1 MLLLILSTQGRKWG
15 FCTEIPVKSDWSEL
29 SVGILAAPVFVK
41 AIRQGFFSFLCE
53 RFNEAADI
61 HFSQS
66 DFISFS
72 SKAAQ
77 SKSYH
82 QTFSPSHCSHCHW
95 FVPTFCSLLPA
106 LPQTCN
112 HQTVQILTRK
122 KKKIAQLKNT
132 RENENSSYSVDLYT
146 LCITLKMFKREPTS
160 YFPVFGDTKIQT
172 HVLAS
177 FCTRIAQLQDRKRIA
192 NRSDYRTKSQESM
205 SINIVIRFSCVNLLI
220 WMPLHSLSVWRQA
233 ELPTLK

>member
-1 MLLLILSTQGRKWG
+1 MLLLILSTLGRKWG

-82 QTFSPSHCSHCHW
+82 QTFSPSHCNHCHW

-112 HQTVQILTRK
+112 HQTVWILTR
-122 KKKIAQLKNT
+122 KKIAQLKNT
-132 RENENSSYSVDLYT
+132 RENENSSYSSGICTHSASHWRCLRENLQAT
-146 LCITLKMFKREPTS
+146 SLCLGTQRFRL
-160 YFPVFGDTKIQT
+160 
-172 HVLAS
+172 
-177 FCTRIAQLQDRKRIA
+177 
-192 NRSDYRTKSQESM
+192 M
-205 SINIVIRFSCVNLLI
+205 SWPHFAPR
-220 WMPLHSLSVWRQA
+220 
-233 ELPTLK
+233 

>member
-82 QTFSPSHCSHCHW
+82 QTFSPSHCNHCHW

-112 HQTVQILTRK
+112 HQTVQILTR

-160 YFPVFGDTKIQT
+160 YFPVSGDTKIQT

-177 FCTRIAQLQDRKRIA
+177 FCTKIAQLQDKKNFKQVWLQDQEPGKHEYQHCHQIFLCKSA
-192 NRSDYRTKSQESM
+192 NLNASSFFVCMKTGRVAYS
-205 SINIVIRFSCVNLLI
+205 
-220 WMPLHSLSVWRQA
+220 
-233 ELPTLK
+233 

>member
-1 MLLLILSTQGRKWG
+1 MKLQTSILAKVISSLFPQRLPSRRVIIRLFLLLIAITVTGLYQ
-15 FCTEIPVKSDWSEL
+15 P
-29 SVGILAAPVFVK
+29 SVRFFQPFPRP
-41 AIRQGFFSFLCE
+41 AIIKQFRYWPE
-53 RFNEAADI
+53 
-61 HFSQS
+61 
-66 DFISFS
+66 
-72 SKAAQ
+72 
-77 SKSYH
+77 
-82 QTFSPSHCSHCHW
+82 
-95 FVPTFCSLLPA
+95 
-106 LPQTCN
+106 
-112 HQTVQILTRK
+112 